1 MKREADRRI
10 SDVTQDRMLNVTE
23 SKGGVS
29 HDFNQ
34 RCHNS
39 ISAIS
44 LILLGLLP
52 GNRTRPCRAKKI
64 GEDEERAPPEKR
76 GVMWPR

>member
-1 MKREADRRI
+1 MKKEADRRI

-44 LILLGLLP
+44 LILLGLLRLIGLPRADP
-52 GNRTRPCRAKKI
+52 GKSGRTRAT
-64 GEDEERAPPEKR
+64 PPEKR